1 MTDHTDNTALLPCPF
16 CGGDANLIAD
26 SEHSTAYIVTHY
38 NPACIMDEEWSWAKT
53 EKDAAAAWNTRTNAS
68 TIADAERRGREAAL
82 LAAADACQGVSSHAR
97 WHDNSVQSKG
107 ASRCHAAILALR
119 TSPDTVPIS
128 WDTRPCR
135 IEDME

>member
-1 MTDHTDNTALLPCPF
+1 MTDHTENTAPERIWAVRGLDGIISF
-16 CGGDANLIAD
+16 NDYDNGEQSYVRAD
-26 SEHSTAYIVTHY
+26 IF
-38 NPACIMDEEWSWAKT
+38 
-53 EKDAAAAWNTRTNAS
+53 AA